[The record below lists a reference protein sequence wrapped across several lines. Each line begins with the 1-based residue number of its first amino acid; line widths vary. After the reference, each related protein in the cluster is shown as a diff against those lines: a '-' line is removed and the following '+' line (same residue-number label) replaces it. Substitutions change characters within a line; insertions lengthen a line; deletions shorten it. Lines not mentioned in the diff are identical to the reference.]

1 MTQWSSGRM
10 GQVRALGP
18 ARAHDDAGT
27 ATLELAVLAPVLLIL
42 LGLVIVGG
50 RVAAAGGAVEQASSS
65 AARAAS
71 LARDARSAQAEAA
84 QVAQESL
91 TEQGVHCQAF
101 SSRVDTSG
109 FAVAVGGAAS
119 ISVEVRCAVPLADLA
134 VPGLSGTR
142 LVSASTTSVLDRFRG
157 RE

>member
-1 MTQWSSGRM
+1 MTQQG
-10 GQVRALGP
+10 GLVGHVRAAGA
-18 ARAHDDAGT
+18 ARGRDDAGT

-65 AARAAS
+65 AVRAAS

-84 QVAQESL
+84 RVARDSL
-91 TEQGVHCQAF
+91 AEQGVRCDTF
-101 SSRVDTSG
+101 TSRVDTSG
-109 FAVAVGGAAS
+109 FAVAVGRPAS
-119 ISVEVRCAVPLADLA
+119 VSVEVRCAVPLADLA